1 MMAWRVVRTHSFYE
15 SALLHSARA
24 SHLLFRDFART
35 RGQSRTA
42 GSLGPRHQ
50 VRVVGRLHHPEFG
63 YIFRENARD
72 VLNKQNPESTKKT
85 LAYLATL
92 A

>member
-1 MMAWRVVRTHSFYE
+1 MAAKEAGIKVIPCFSGDDHAAKQIDKWVVKYK
-15 SALLHSARA
+15 
-24 SHLLFRDFART
+24 D
-35 RGQSRTA
+35 
-42 GSLGPRHQ
+42 
-50 VRVVGRLHHPEFG
+50 HPEFG
-63 YIFRENARD
+63 YVFRENARD

>member
-1 MMAWRVVRTHSFYE
+1 MK
-15 SALLHSARA
+15 ARI
-24 SHLLFRDFART
+24 R
-35 RGQSRTA
+35 
-42 GSLGPRHQ
+42 
-50 VRVVGRLHHPEFG
+50 GRLRERSGACRAAGRAGRARGVVKYKDHPEFG